1 MKNILF
7 YVAACFF
14 VVPWAAFAQENI
26 VPADFI
32 GPKPG
37 YWYYYEGAGGLA
49 MRKGGLTW
57 DKEEALIVE
66 STMVFPIK
74 VKPESLC
81 INELGEVYGIMADG
95 ARLLTKKWGA
105 DSGPVRLV
113 EFDTQESSWGRMVT
127 LPTKKKVMS
136 KCIIL
141 STYKKFL
148 FGKERTVIE
157 VGGDYCIPRTY
168 ASGIG
173 LIRFNNDLQLVRIEK
188 NGQPVSQY

>member
-7 YVAACFF
+7 YLAVYLF
-14 VVPWAAFAQENI
+14 VVPSGAFAQENI
-26 VPADFI
+26 APVDFI

-37 YWYYYEGAGGLA
+37 YWYYYEGAGGLT

-57 DKEEALIVE
+57 DKEDALIVE
-66 STMVFPIK
+66 STITFPIK
-74 VKPESLC
+74 EKPAGLC
-81 INELGEVYGIMADG
+81 INELSEVYGIMADG
-95 ARLLTKKWGA
+95 ARLLTKNWGEN
-105 DSGPVRLV
+105 SGPVRLV
-113 EFDTQESSWGRMVT
+113 EFDTQKPTWGRMVT

-136 KCIIL
+136 KCKIL

-157 VGGDYCIPRTY
+157 VGGDYCPPRTY

-173 LIRFNNDLQLVRIEK
+173 LIQFNNDLQLVRIEK
-188 NGQPVSQY
+188 NGQPVTQY